1 MFKLKNQEFKTLII
15 NLKNLKKEI
24 ERIEAKIENEGIEGY
39 YSCNSDILE
48 YARNIFISMRML
60 SYIKNFKG
68 EKNE

>member
-24 ERIEAKIENEGIEGY
+24 ERIEAKIENQGIEGY
-39 YSCNSDILE
+39 DSYNSDILE

-68 EKNE
+68 EDNE